1 MAKVGTWSTTAGNNN
16 STPPDGWPEGQAPST
31 VNDCAREM
39 MASLRTLFNDAQYID
54 QNWTPTYISATTFS
68 VAGDQTSAIHAN
80 RRLKIF
86 DATAGVAT
94 VLYATVVTASFT
106 AVTTIQ
112 ISADAGQLTSSL
124 SSFALS
130 IISRNNDAIPRAL
143 SLNSALGLPLTTG
156 VTGILP
162 VANGGTGV
170 GVATGSGT
178 AVLATRP
185 GLTEPT
191 ITDYKEAVFTSAPG
205 ASVTVNWGNGT
216 NQVFTTTQNLTVI
229 LPTPVA
235 GKSGTID
242 IVYGGAHTITWSA
255 TSGLVYWPDDSAP
268 AVTST
273 LNKRDKFA
281 FFSTNATNTYAAVI
295 GLNYA
300 A

>member
-16 STPPDGWPEGQAPST
+16 ATPPDGWPEGQAPST

-39 MASLRTLFNDAQYID
+39 MAALRTHLNDSQYVD
-54 QNWTPTYISATTFS
+54 QDWTPTYVSATVFT
-68 VAGDQTSAIHAN
+68 VTGDKTSAIHAN
-80 RRLKIF
+80 RRLKIY

-112 ISADAGQLTSSL
+112 VANDAGQLTSSL
-124 SSFALS
+124 SSFALAILS
-130 IISRNNDAIPRAL
+130 FNNDSIPRGL
-143 SLNSALGLPLTTG
+143 SLDTAVGLPLTTG
-156 VTGILP
+156 VTGTLP

-170 GVATGSGT
+170 TVATGSGT

-191 ITDYKEAVFTSAPG
+191 IQNYKEVVFTSAPG
-205 ASVTVNWGNGT
+205 ASVTINWDNGT
-216 NQVFTTTQNLTVI
+216 NQVITTTQNLTVI

-242 IVYGGAHTITWSA
+242 IIYGGAHTIAWSA
-255 TSGLVYWPDDSAP
+255 TSGLVYWPDNSAP
-268 AVTST
+268 AATST

-281 FFSTNATNTYAAVI
+281 FFTVDASATYAAVV

>member
-16 STPPDGWPEGQAPST
+16 SATPDGWPEGQAPST

-39 MASLRTLFNDAQYID
+39 MASLRTVFNDSQYVD
-54 QNWTPTYISATTFS
+54 QNLTPTYISATTFS
-68 VAGDQTSAIHAN
+68 VTGNQTSAIHAN

-94 VLYATVVTASFT
+94 TIYATVVTASFT

-112 ISADAGQLTSSL
+112 VSADAGQLTSSL
-124 SSFALS
+124 SSFAIAIL
-130 IISRNNDAIPRAL
+130 SRNNDSIPRGL
-143 SLNSALGLPLTTG
+143 SLTSALGLPLTTG

-170 GVATGSGT
+170 AFATGSGT

-185 GLTEPT
+185 ALTEPT
-191 ITDYKEAVFTSAPG
+191 ITDYLETVLSTSA
-205 ASVTVNWGNGT
+205 AATVTIDWANGT
-216 NQVFTTTQNLTVI
+216 NQVLTTNQNLTVI
-229 LPTPVA
+229 LPAPEL

-242 IVYGGAHTITWSA
+242 IVYGGAHTIAWSA
-255 TSGLVYWPDDSAP
+255 TAGLVQWPDNSAP
-268 AVTST
+268 AATST

-281 FFSTNATNTYAAVI
+281 FFCTHLSHTHASVI